1 MRLNGLVAA
10 GLWLALAGAA
20 GALGAPA
27 EPARAAEAKRV
38 EPVIS
43 DDGLHTQPWFLNS
56 FLDLRED
63 LAETKA
69 AGKRLAIIWEQRGC
83 PYCKETHEVNFAQ
96 ADINDYVR
104 RNFNV
109 IQLNLWGDRPVT
121 DFDGKVLPEKA
132 LARKWGIL
140 FTPTIMYFPETVAE
154 VAGRSGKD
162 AEIARMPGYF
172 RPFHFL
178 AMFRY
183 VRESR
188 YADTQFQ
195 KFLEEHREWM
205 QKQGKDTKVW

>member
-1 MRLNGLVAA
+1 MKALVAV
-10 GLWLALAGAA
+10 GLWLALAGTAFA
-20 GALGAPA
+20 VEAQRI
-27 EPARAAEAKRV
+27 EPAV
-38 EPVIS
+38 N
-43 DDGLHTQPWFLNS
+43 DDGLYSQPWFLTG

-63 LAETKA
+63 LAETAA

-83 PYCKETHEVNFAQ
+83 PYCKEIHAVNFAQ
-96 ADINDYVR
+96 PDINAYVR
-104 RNFNV
+104 QNFAV

-121 DFDGKVLPEKA
+121 DFDGEVLAEKA

-140 FTPTIMYFPETVAE
+140 FTPTIIYFPETVGE
-154 VAGRSGKD
+154 IAGRSGKD

-178 AMFRY
+178 GMFRY
-183 VRESR
+183 VREKR

-205 QKQGKDTKVW
+205 LKQGKDTKVW